1 MASTEPDRV
10 PPRRMFLNAFSM
22 NCVSHIQQGL
32 WVRDDTRQREYHSLA
47 PWLELAQI
55 LERGRFDAL
64 FLADVTGIYDVYKG
78 GPETALREAVQVPAN
93 DPMLLLPAL
102 ATVTEHLGLA
112 FTSSVYQAH
121 PFTFARQLSTLDH
134 LTGGRAAW
142 NIVSSYLPNSSANLG
157 LDALPAHDD
166 RYDRADEY
174 LEVCYKLWEGS
185 WEDDAVVVDREAG
198 VYTDPAKVHRIDHH
212 GTHFDVAGPH
222 LCEPSPQRTPLLFQ
236 AGSSERGREFC
247 ARHAECAFIV
257 ASRKGAAKLTADVRA
272 RAERY
277 GRRPGD
283 IRFFQG
289 LTPVVGG
296 TEAEARAKA
305 DDLIEQI
312 SPEAGLVHMAGNF
325 GVDLGTLDLDQPL
338 ESFEFE
344 GVQGLI
350 KSLVDSAPP
359 GTRTLADLARRNM
372 AGQFAVGSPEQ
383 IADYMASF
391 FEVGVDG
398 FNLVYTTT
406 PGTFIDFID
415 AVVPILQ
422 ERGLVQTEYA
432 PGPLRQKLFG
442 QPRLPA
448 RHPGAGFRR

>member
-1 MASTEPDRV
+1 MTEAPA
-10 PPRRMFLNAFSM
+10 PRRMFLNAFSM

-32 WVRDDTRQREYHSLA
+32 WVRDDTRQREYHSLE
-47 PWLELAQI
+47 PWLELARI

-64 FLADVTGIYDVYKG
+64 FLADVTGVYDVYKG
-78 GPETALREAVQVPAN
+78 GPETALREAVQVPTN

-157 LDALPAHDD
+157 LDSLPAHDD

-198 VYTDPAKVHRIDHH
+198 IYADSAKVHRIDHH

-236 AGSSERGREFC
+236 AGTSERGREFC

-257 ASRKGAAKLTADVRA
+257 SSRKGATKLIADVRS

-277 GRRPGD
+277 GRRPTD
-283 IRFFQG
+283 VRFFQA

-305 DDLIEQI
+305 DELAEQL
-312 SPEAGLVHMAGNF
+312 SPEAGLVHLAGNV
-325 GVDLGTLDLDQPL
+325 GVDLGSLDLDEPL
-338 ESFEFE
+338 ESFRYE
-344 GVQGLI
+344 GVQGFV
-350 KSLVDSAPP
+350 KSLIDSAPP
-359 GTRTLADLARRNM
+359 GTRTLGDLARRNM
-372 AGQFAVGSPEQ
+372 TGQFTVGSPEQ
-383 IADYMASF
+383 VADYMQSF
-391 FEVGVDG
+391 FDAGVDG

-406 PGTFIDFID
+406 PGTFVDFID
-415 AVVPILQ
+415 AVVPVLQ

-442 QPRLPA
+442 EPRLPA
-448 RHPGAGFRR
+448 RHPGAGFRRLA

>member
-1 MASTEPDRV
+1 
-10 PPRRMFLNAFSM
+10 MFLNAFSM

-32 WVRDDTRQREYHSLA
+32 WVRDDTRQRDYHSLE
-47 PWLELAQI
+47 PWLELARL

-64 FLADVTGIYDVYKG
+64 FLADVTGVYDIYKG
-78 GPETALREAVQVPAN
+78 GPETALREAMQVPVN

-142 NIVSSYLPNSSANLG
+142 NIVSSYLPNAAANLG
-157 LDALPAHDD
+157 FDALPAHDD

-185 WEDDAVVVDREAG
+185 WEDDAVVADQASG
-198 VYTDPAKVHRIDHH
+198 VYADPTKVHPIDHR
-212 GTHFDVAGPH
+212 GERFQVAGPH

-257 ASRKGAAKLTADVRA
+257 SSRRGAAKLTADVRS
-272 RAERY
+272 RAEAI
-277 GRRPGD
+277 GRRGD
-283 IRFFQG
+283 DIKFFQA

-296 TEAEARAKA
+296 TEAEAEAKA
-305 DDLIEQI
+305 AELTEQV
-312 SPEAGLVHMAGNF
+312 SAEAGLVHMAGNF
-325 GVDLGTLDLDQPL
+325 GVDLGTLDLDRPL
-338 ESFEFE
+338 EDFDYE
-344 GVQGLI
+344 GVQGLV
-350 KSLVDSAPP
+350 KQLLDSAPP

-372 AGQFAVGSPEQ
+372 AGQFTVGTPEQ
-383 IADYMASF
+383 LADYMASF
-391 FEVGVDG
+391 LDVGVDG

-406 PGTFIDFID
+406 PGTFVDFID
-415 AVVPILQ
+415 GVVPILQ
-422 ERGLVQTEYA
+422 DRGLVQREYT

-442 QPRLPA
+442 QPRLPDH
-448 RHPGAGFRR
+448 HPGAAHRRR